1 MDFRIK
7 LIATWALEII
17 PFRDY
22 IYYLIQKHITKS
34 LVINEKVIED
44 YQNLCNMHLNSFYK
58 FNNNAPENLLDFG
71 CGWILAFPLLMTKY
85 CNNVVAADLKRLAR
99 KELNSEVEKKL
110 NISIEN
116 IKYVVPCDIS
126 NTNFEDKSF
135 DLITSNSVLE
145 HIPREIMP
153 RVASECYRLLK
164 NNGICSFHIAHR
176 DHWSHGCRKIHPM
189 NYLKFSENIWKY
201 LNPPLNFQ
209 NRMLQSEYISVFKK
223 AGFNFEVVS
232 KKFPCDLKI
241 NNYFRN
247 CKEDDFEITHSDFI
261 FYK

>member
-1 MDFRIK
+1 MDFRLK
-7 LIATWALEII
+7 LLATWGLEFV

-22 IYYLIQKHITKS
+22 VYFFIQKNITKS
-34 LVINEKVIED
+34 LNINEKVIEG
-44 YQNLCNMHLNSFYK
+44 YQKLCDLHLKSFYK
-58 FNNNAPENLLDFG
+58 FNNKPPENLLDFG

-85 CNNVVAADLKRLAR
+85 CNNVVACDLKRLAR
-99 KELNSEVEKKL
+99 KEINSEVEKIL
-110 NISIEN
+110 NLSLEK

-126 NTNFEDKSF
+126 NTRFKDKSF

-153 RVASECYRLLK
+153 KVASECFRLLT

-176 DHWSHGCRKIHPM
+176 DHWSHGGSTLHPM
-189 NYLKFSENIWKY
+189 NYLKFSEKSWKY

-209 NRMLQSEYISVFKK
+209 NRMLQSEYISIFKK
-223 AGFNFEVVS
+223 VGFNYEVVS
-232 KKFPCDLKI
+232 KKVPCNLKI
-241 NNYFRN
+241 NNYFKN
-247 CKEDDFEITHSDFI
+247 CREDDFEITHSDFI